1 MQDISIQTGIA
12 TPPGGADLFL
22 GTTAAGPQVPGGL
35 LPDFAILLAA
45 CLTPTTIAGQG
56 GQGVSAQD
64 GAVENEVKVTD
75 GNLPSTP
82 PPLAVFPLQGGP
94 LSPAASEGAPLETV
108 TGGPTPAPAAAAPA
122 EGLAEMIG
130 ASGEPLP
137 GSARPP
143 EGREAVSGFKNS
155 QMGYVYVSRLGE
167 EKLSP
172 PVPAGL
178 TPEIQEAST
187 GRPAAQA
194 ADAPTINRRPAGET
208 SIAVSMPA
216 EKPFTLHQD
225 KTPPMDSEGADAKTA
240 PGDLARPIASPP
252 GRDHTLAGTAQP
264 PPDAV
269 QATEPDLPVGPR
281 ETLKA
286 ASPERPGVK
295 TTTAGVT
302 EINDNRVTPSAGLT
316 QAVVGNRRPAGET
329 TGAKAIPAGLPPF
342 FTGAKEGRYVAE
354 AAERGNGPQT
364 SRGTRPASLF
374 DRIVLFETVS
384 NNPTGVTVTDENRI
398 ARTAGDDADAVADN
412 NLPAAKT
419 TGARPMPEAETF
431 TIPGDTE
438 PDGGA
443 TTARTAPGDLARPIA
458 PPPGRDHTLAGTAPP
473 PPDAVQAA
481 APDLFD
487 PRQTAKAVP
496 VPEGGI
502 AERPSPG
509 PMAFPHQNPVGE
521 GTNGKA
527 AERPTP
533 QAAPEGKSGERP
545 LPFAG
550 RVTAPVRG
558 DGSGPFPFRDGE
570 AGRPDDDA
578 GRSPTTAVFT
588 PDTDFSKTAPA
599 QKGEAAAS
607 RRPVIAQVMD
617 GLAAFRG
624 EGGRVRLRLQPESL
638 GRVTMEVTVRGRQV
652 DVTMRVENEQVQGL
666 LRGHLGDLEGNLRHQ
681 GLQVGSI
688 DIVYDRPADT
698 GNSGGAHTFSGS
710 PGQTG
715 GEGPA
720 GGRPGAGQDRG
731 GGGGINQPAPSYQD
745 NPPGPGTGTISLF
758 A

>member
-1 MQDISIQTGIA
+1 
-12 TPPGGADLFL
+12 
-22 GTTAAGPQVPGGL
+22 
-35 LPDFAILLAA
+35 
-45 CLTPTTIAGQG
+45 
-56 GQGVSAQD
+56 
-64 GAVENEVKVTD
+64 
-75 GNLPSTP
+75 
-82 PPLAVFPLQGGP
+82 
-94 LSPAASEGAPLETV
+94 
-108 TGGPTPAPAAAAPA
+108 
-122 EGLAEMIG
+122 
-130 ASGEPLP
+130 PLP

-187 GRPAAQA
+187 ERPAAQA

-208 SIAVSMPA
+208 TGAKAIPAGLPPFFTGAKEGRYVAEAAERGNGPQTSRGTRPASLFDRIVLFETVSNNPTGVTVTDENRIARTA
-216 EKPFTLHQD
+216 GD
-225 KTPPMDSEGADAKTA
+225 DADAAADNNLPAAKTTGARPMPEAETFTIPGDTEPDGGATTARTA
-240 PGDLARPIASPP
+240 PGDLARPIAPPP
-252 GRDHTLAGTAQP
+252 GRDHTLAGTAPP

-398 ARTAGDDADAVADN
+398 ARTAGDDADAAADN

-487 PRQTAKAVP
+487 PRQTAKAIP

-666 LRGHLGDLEGNLRHQ
+666 LRGHLGDLEDNLRHQ

>member
-1 MQDISIQTGIA
+1 
-12 TPPGGADLFL
+12 
-22 GTTAAGPQVPGGL
+22 
-35 LPDFAILLAA
+35 
-45 CLTPTTIAGQG
+45 
-56 GQGVSAQD
+56 
-64 GAVENEVKVTD
+64 
-75 GNLPSTP
+75 
-82 PPLAVFPLQGGP
+82 
-94 LSPAASEGAPLETV
+94 
-108 TGGPTPAPAAAAPA
+108 
-122 EGLAEMIG
+122 
-130 ASGEPLP
+130 PLP

-187 GRPAAQA
+187 ERPAAQA
-194 ADAPTINRRPAGET
+194 ADAPTI
-208 SIAVSMPA
+208 
-216 EKPFTLHQD
+216 
-225 KTPPMDSEGADAKTA
+225 
-240 PGDLARPIASPP
+240 
-252 GRDHTLAGTAQP
+252 
-264 PPDAV
+264 
-269 QATEPDLPVGPR
+269 
-281 ETLKA
+281 
-286 ASPERPGVK
+286 
-295 TTTAGVT
+295 
-302 EINDNRVTPSAGLT
+302 
-316 QAVVGNRRPAGET
+316 NRRPAGET

-342 FTGAKEGRYVAE
+342 FTGAKEGHYVAE

-398 ARTAGDDADAVADN
+398 ARTAGDDADAAADN

-431 TIPGDTE
+431 TIPGDTK

-443 TTARTAPGDLARPIA
+443 TTAKTAPGDLARPIA

-607 RRPVIAQVMD
+607 PRPVIAQVMD